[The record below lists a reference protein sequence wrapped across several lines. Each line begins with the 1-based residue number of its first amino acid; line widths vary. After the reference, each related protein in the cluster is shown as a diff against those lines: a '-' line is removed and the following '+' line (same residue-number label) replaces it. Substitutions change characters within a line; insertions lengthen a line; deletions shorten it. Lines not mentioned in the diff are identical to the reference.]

1 MKKRRQLTLFLDEKY
16 SQAIEN
22 IRWLYNSEQYKL
34 ISAHITLCRENELHD
49 IEKVIYNLNR
59 LRHRPVHL
67 TLTKPVRLDNG
78 NGVLL
83 PVTSDCQALRKEILS
98 GILETPGIQRLHVT
112 LMHPRNSC
120 CTDRIF
126 ESISSN
132 IFPTEIVLKKISL
145 IEQIDNNEWQ
155 VLDEFA
161 LNKSLQ
167 V

>member
-1 MKKRRQLTLFLDEKY
+1 MRKRRQLTLFLDEKY

-22 IRWLYNSEQYKL
+22 IRWLYNIEQYKL
-34 ISAHITLCRENELHD
+34 IRAHITLCRENELFD
-49 IEKVIYNLNR
+49 IEKVIYNLYR
-59 LRHRPVHL
+59 LRYSPVHL
-67 TLTKPVRLDNG
+67 RLAKPVRFDNG

-83 PVTSDCQALRKEILS
+83 PAISDCQALRKEVLS
-98 GILETPGIQRLHVT
+98 GIFETPGIQRLHIT

-126 ESISSN
+126 ESISN
-132 IFPTEIVLKKISL
+132 TIFPTEIVLNKLSL
-145 IEQIDNNEWQ
+145 IEQIDNNKWQ

-161 LNKSLQ
+161 LNKPLQ